1 MRWWTWALGLVV
13 VAGAARGEGLYTRPV
28 LRIEAGMHT
37 APIKAITVDAA
48 GEYVVTASDDKTA
61 RVWRAADGALLR
73 VLRPP
78 IGAGGEGRLYAGAI
92 SPDGRWVALGGWLQA
107 ERASGHLIY
116 VFDRAEGRLVRRLA
130 GPGNVV
136 NQLVFS
142 PDGRRLAAVT
152 GAGGLHV
159 YRVADWRHSWQ
170 SKACAAQSYGVAF
183 TRSGVLQSCDDGH
196 VRRFDADADAD
207 AALQATSPA
216 LMGKEPMHISVGPA
230 GAVAVGFDD
239 ASGLQVLDGD
249 TLRPTRAMQVSYGNP
264 RPTPV
269 AAWLDTTLLAAGY
282 LAEGG
287 RKLVLRWPTLDGRPT
302 AHPVADNAISALTPL
317 PDGRLAWAS
326 GDPAWGLLSFTDG
339 PQHTAARPILDLRGV
354 TLAADAP
361 GQAVNL
367 AGGGYLD
374 RPLTLDLARGVLRPD
389 AARGPLRPPRTAGLS
404 IDGWQHTRAPTLDG
418 RALPLKQYER
428 SRSLSIA
435 PDGQHFTLGADWSVR
450 HFTADGRLQ
459 WTTPTPGAAWAVNH
473 SGDGRWVI
481 AAVGDGTL
489 RWYRAR
495 DGALLLSAFVHRD
508 LRRWIA
514 WTPAGYYDAAPGAE
528 DLLGWH
534 VNRGP
539 DAAADFFPAE
549 RYRHRFFCP
558 AMIPAILRTAD
569 PDAAL
574 AAVKDE
580 CRRMAPAGLTETMQ
594 APIIEVLD
602 PAPGAAF
609 SGDVV
614 AVRVR
619 VRSPSGQPVHLDYR
633 VDGRQL
639 RAAVDPGPAL
649 RDGETTTLRV
659 PMPERDA
666 TVVVFGR
673 TRFAN
678 SEPVALPLRYVGRA
692 PPPPPK
698 PDLYVLAVGV
708 SAYASARWADLKY
721 PASDARRFSELWRD
735 DPLYATTHIRVLPDG
750 EATWQG
756 IMGGVEWL
764 VNNVT
769 ERDVAVVYLG
779 GHGKIHPAD
788 NSYAFLPS
796 DADPKRKLTTWLKEE
811 HYKGPLEALP
821 GKTLLFID
829 TCHAG
834 AAGGAQVAMRG
845 ADLTELINELTD
857 AESGLIVFAASNG
870 RQPAQESPLWGGGA
884 FTNAILSCATA
895 PGERRF
901 DGAVTHK
908 GLGQCV
914 HDKVLELT
922 ERDQRVVVVVPPGV
936 EDYPVLAPR

>member
-1 MRWWTWALGLVV
+1 ML
-13 VAGAARGEGLYTRPV
+13 
-28 LRIEAGMHT
+28 
-37 APIKAITVDAA
+37 
-48 GEYVVTASDDKTA
+48 S
-61 RVWRAADGALLR
+61 
-73 VLRPP
+73 
-78 IGAGGEGRLYAGAI
+78 
-92 SPDGRWVALGGWLQA
+92 
-107 ERASGHLIY
+107 
-116 VFDRAEGRLVRRLA
+116 
-130 GPGNVV
+130 
-136 NQLVFS
+136 
-142 PDGRRLAAVT
+142 
-152 GAGGLHV
+152 V
-159 YRVADWRHSWQ
+159 Y
-170 SKACAAQSYGVAF
+170 
-183 TRSGVLQSCDDGH
+183 
-196 VRRFDADADAD
+196 
-207 AALQATSPA
+207 
-216 LMGKEPMHISVGPA
+216 
-230 GAVAVGFDD
+230 
-239 ASGLQVLDGD
+239 
-249 TLRPTRAMQVSYGNP
+249 
-264 RPTPV
+264 
-269 AAWLDTTLLAAGY
+269 
-282 LAEGG
+282 
-287 RKLVLRWPTLDGRPT
+287 
-302 AHPVADNAISALTPL
+302 LTP
-317 PDGRLAWAS
+317 
-326 GDPAWGLLSFTDG
+326 
-339 PQHTAARPILDLRGV
+339 
-354 TLAADAP
+354 
-361 GQAVNL
+361 
-367 AGGGYLD
+367 
-374 RPLTLDLARGVLRPD
+374 
-389 AARGPLRPPRTAGLS
+389 
-404 IDGWQHTRAPTLDG
+404 
-418 RALPLKQYER
+418 
-428 SRSLSIA
+428 
-435 PDGQHFTLGADWSVR
+435 
-450 HFTADGRLQ
+450 
-459 WTTPTPGAAWAVNH
+459 
-473 SGDGRWVI
+473 
-481 AAVGDGTL
+481 
-489 RWYRAR
+489 
-495 DGALLLSAFVHRD
+495 D

-580 CRRMAPAGLTETMQ
+580 CRRMAPAGLTEAMQ

-614 AVRVR
+614 AVKVR
-619 VRSPSGQPVHLDYR
+619 VRSPSGQPVRLDYR

-639 RAAVDPGPAL
+639 RAAIDPGPAL

-678 SEPVALPLRYVGRA
+678 SEPVALALRYVGRA

-708 SAYASARWADLKY
+708 GAYANARWADLKY
-721 PASDARRFSELWRD
+721 PASDARRFAEIWRD
-735 DPLYATTHIRVLPDG
+735 NSLYAKTHIRVLPDG
-750 EATWQG
+750 KATWQG

-779 GHGKIHPAD
+779 GHGRIHPAD

-796 DADPKRKLTTWLKEE
+796 DADPKRTLTTWLKEE